1 MVIIVKSGFY
11 DAPKAPSDPP
21 PSFDPSDRSRAIDIF
36 AILNPS
42 APPRI
47 SYGSVSGGL
56 TTFLQLE
63 IAVKLQLLHAP
74 EARQAGQEFK
84 SLDRI

>member
-11 DAPKAPSDPP
+11 GAPKDPSDPP

-36 AILNPS
+36 ASLNPS

-47 SYGSVSGGL
+47 SYQSVSGGL

-63 IAVKLQLLHAP
+63 IAVKRQLLYAP
-74 EARQAGQEFK
+74 EVWQPGQEFNP
-84 SLDRI
+84 LDRI